1 MGVTYHTQFELTSEA
16 DLTPSNEPKRP
27 IKKLKSY
34 GFNLSTQEAEPG
46 GLQWVQGQPGQP
58 ELCRV
63 KERGK
68 LFKKTK
74 PADIAHT
81 PTSTHPSPQPCTAC
95 HVDPCLGQRGLQ
107 VSRERERNYFR
118 KILPGDL
125 ADFLWSNESNE
136 LLNWRADVLVSLVIW
151 NAVLTVSVCL
161 SRQRDR
167 SGAKISLAAI
177 SACFGY
183 EKKEIHFCF
192 SSHVITVPIHW
203 VKCGISAD
211 KYRVQWSDR
220 INGFS
225 TTLVF

>member
-1 MGVTYHTQFELTSEA
+1 MALILALKRQSQVDFSEFKA
-16 DLTPSNEPKRP
+16 NLVSQSYVMW
-27 IKKLKSY
+27 KK
-34 GFNLSTQEAEPG
+34 GE
-46 GLQWVQGQPGQP
+46 
-58 ELCRV
+58 
-63 KERGK
+63 K

-95 HVDPCLGQRGLQ
+95 HVDPCLGQCGLQ

-136 LLNWRADVLVSLVIW
+136 LLNWRADVLILLVIW
-151 NAVLTVSVCL
+151 NAVLTVSVYL

-183 EKKEIHFCF
+183 EKIEIHFCF

-203 VKCGISAD
+203 VKCDISAD